1 MDKRYMHV
9 ATALS
14 TIMMTLALILTSI
27 DNINN
32 DSTSNDDIKL
42 IKIKRGLS
50 SFNSFYVKHQ
60 QQFNYI
66 QISFYNILESEKVI
80 KSSTMI
86 TISKLTF
93 FVYLS
98 WLSNRIYYDLI

>member
-1 MDKRYMHV
+1 MVYIFLRQVGMDIHYMHV

-66 QISFYNILESEKVI
+66 QISF
-80 KSSTMI
+80 
-86 TISKLTF
+86 
-93 FVYLS
+93 
-98 WLSNRIYYDLI
+98 